1 MYKTMKA
8 THYIYVLFAVL
19 LVLTCASCEDR
30 LNIEKHGSLGGPEN
44 YYQTDEEAE
53 AAVASMLISWRDI
66 YSNWFYIKNLLSDD
80 AYTGGGSR
88 GDNAQMEQL
97 NEFTF
102 FTDNGMISGL
112 YSGLYTLV
120 YKANLIIENV
130 TGDSPIMK
138 RAVAEAKFYRAWAY
152 FELVTLW
159 GTAPLVDHLLA
170 PSEYHV
176 GNSTPEALWAFVEQ
190 NLEEAISSNALP
202 SKSGVD
208 DADATSRVTIETA
221 KAHLGKAY
229 LFQGKY
235 AEAAAILD
243 EVIDSKKYELYKGDF
258 DMLGHAVTNNCSE
271 SMLEVQ
277 RRNNSEQAWNQFV
290 QFYIMLGWRTSH
302 MSYGPKA
309 LFEEGISMGTYGFF
323 NPTKSLYDAFVEREG
338 VDGYRLKGSIR
349 TYEQMNEIDM
359 AIYAGLYLV
368 GNEGYFFWKTRLL
381 GSDNIID
388 QSWFQSLQYTNLRVM
403 RYAEVLLMAAEA
415 HVMGGGSAD
424 KAVEYINEIRTRAK
438 LAPLSSVTLD
448 DVKKEK
454 RLELCLEGTRFQD
467 LVRWGDAKA
476 VLGEQGKSIPAY
488 GYFPKINPATGE
500 VVKDAQGNPV
510 FEFRL
515 EPENIKNSVYGFQDK
530 HMLLPIP
537 YTELNV
543 NPNIKQNTGW

>member
-1 MYKTMKA
+1 MKA
-8 THYIYVLFAVL
+8 THYIYVLFTAL
-19 LVLTCASCEDR
+19 LVLTCAGCEDR

-208 DADATSRVTIETA
+208 DADATSRVTLETA

-243 EVIDSKKYELYKGDF
+243 EVIDSKKYELYQGDF

-302 MSYGPKA
+302 MSYGSKA

-338 VDGYRLKGSIR
+338 VDGYRLKSSIR

-415 HVMGGGSAD
+415 HVMSGGSTD
-424 KAVEYINEIRTRAK
+424 KAVKYINEIRTRAK

-448 DVKKEK
+448 DIKKEK

-467 LVRWGDAKA
+467 LVRWGDAKTM
-476 VLGEQGKSIPAY
+476 LSGQGKFIPAY
-488 GYFPKINPATGE
+488 GYFPKIDPNTGE

-543 NPNIKQNTGW
+543 NPNTKQNIGW

>member
-1 MYKTMKA
+1 MKA
-8 THYIYVLFAVL
+8 THYIYVLFAAL
-19 LVLTCASCEDR
+19 FTLACTGCEDR

-44 YYQTDEEAE
+44 YYRTDAEAE
-53 AAVASMLISWRDI
+53 AAVASMLISWRDV
-66 YSNWFYIKNLLSDD
+66 YSNWFYVKNSLSDD

-88 GDNAQMEQL
+88 GDNAMMEQL

-102 FTDNGMISGL
+102 FTDNGLVSGL
-112 YSGLYTLV
+112 YSGLYTVV

-130 TGDSPIMK
+130 KGDSPIMR
-138 RAVAEAKFYRAWAY
+138 RAVAEAKFYRAWSY

-159 GTAPLVDHLLA
+159 GTAPLVDHLLS

-176 GNSTPEALWAFVEQ
+176 SNSTPETLWAFVEQ
-190 NLEEAISSNALP
+190 NLEEAISSGALP
-202 SKSGVD
+202 SKSGVND
-208 DADATSRVTIETA
+208 EDATSRVTLETA
-221 KAHLGKAY
+221 KAYLGKAY

-235 AEAAAILD
+235 SDAATVLD
-243 EVIDSKKYELYKGDF
+243 EVINSKKYELYQGGF

-277 RRNNSEQAWNQFV
+277 RRNNSEQIWSQFV

-302 MSYGPKA
+302 MSYGVKA
-309 LFEEGISMGTYGFF
+309 LSEEGIAMGTYGFF

-338 VDGYRLKGSIR
+338 VDGYRLKSTMR
-349 TYEQMNEIDM
+349 TYEQMNEVEM
-359 AIYAGLYLV
+359 AINPGFYLV

-381 GSDNIID
+381 ASDNIID
-388 QSWFQSLQYTNLRVM
+388 QSGFQCFQYTNQRVM
-403 RYAEVLLMAAEA
+403 RNAELLLMAAEA

-424 KAVEYINEIRTRAK
+424 KAVKYINEIRTRAK
-438 LAPLSSVTLD
+438 LVPLSSVTLD

-454 RLELCLEGTRFQD
+454 RLELCLESVRFQD

-476 VLGEQGKSIPAY
+476 VLGEQGKAIPAY
-488 GYFPKINPATGE
+488 GYFVKIGADGE
-500 VVKDAQGNPV
+500 PVVDADKNPV

-515 EPENIKNSVYGFQDK
+515 EPENVKNSVYGFQDK

-537 YTELNV
+537 HAELNV

>member
-1 MYKTMKA
+1 MKA
-8 THYIYVLFAVL
+8 THYIYVLFAAL
-19 LVLTCASCEDR
+19 FTLVCAGCEDR

-53 AAVASMLISWRDI
+53 AAVASMLISWRDM
-66 YSNWFYIKNLLSDD
+66 YSNWFYVKNSLSDD

-88 GDNAQMEQL
+88 GDNAMMEQL

-102 FTDNGMISGL
+102 FTDNGLISGL
-112 YSGLYTLV
+112 YSGLYAVV

-130 TGDSPIMK
+130 TGDSPVMR

-159 GTAPLVDHLLA
+159 GNAPLVDHLLT

-176 GNSTPEALWAFVEQ
+176 SNSTPEALWAFVEQ
-190 NLEEAISSNALP
+190 NLEEAISSGALP
-202 SKSGVD
+202 SKANVD
-208 DADATSRVTIETA
+208 DADATSRVTLETA
-221 KAHLGKAY
+221 KAYLGKAY

-235 AEAAAILD
+235 PDAAVVLD
-243 EVIDSKKYELYKGDF
+243 EVIDSKKYELYQGDF

-277 RRNNSEQAWNQFV
+277 RRKNSEQAWNQFV

-309 LFEEGISMGTYGFF
+309 LFEEGIAMGTYGFF

-338 VDGYRLKGSIR
+338 VEGYRLKSTMR
-349 TYEQMNEIDM
+349 TYEQMNEVEM
-359 AIYAGLYLV
+359 AINPGLYLV

-454 RLELCLEGTRFQD
+454 RLELCLESVRFQD

-476 VLGEQGKSIPAY
+476 VLCEQGKFIPAY
-488 GYFPKINPATGE
+488 GYFPKIDPSTGE
-500 VVKDAQGNPV
+500 VMKDAQGNPI
-510 FEFRL
+510 FEFKL
-515 EPENIKNSVYGFQDK
+515 EPENTKNSVYGFQDK

>member
-1 MYKTMKA
+1 MKA
-8 THYIYVLFAVL
+8 THYIYVLFAAL
-19 LVLTCASCEDR
+19 FTLVCAGCEDR

-53 AAVASMLISWRDI
+53 AAVASMLISWRDM
-66 YSNWFYIKNLLSDD
+66 YSNWFYVKNCLSDD

-88 GDNAQMEQL
+88 GDNAMMEQL

-102 FTDNGMISGL
+102 FTDNGLISGL
-112 YSGLYTLV
+112 YSGLYAVV

-130 TGDSPIMK
+130 TGDSPVMR

-176 GNSTPEALWAFVEQ
+176 SNSTPEALWAFVEQ
-190 NLEEAISSNALP
+190 NLEEAISSGALP
-202 SKSGVD
+202 SKANVE
-208 DADATSRVTIETA
+208 DADATSRVTLETA
-221 KAHLGKAY
+221 KAYLGKAY

-235 AEAAAILD
+235 SDAAVVLD
-243 EVIDSKKYELYKGDF
+243 EVIDSKKYELYQGDF

-277 RRNNSEQAWNQFV
+277 RRKNSEQAWNQFV

-309 LFEEGISMGTYGFF
+309 LFEEGIAMGTYGFF

-338 VDGYRLKGSIR
+338 VEGYRLKSTMR
-349 TYEQMNEIDM
+349 TYEQMNEVEM
-359 AIYAGLYLV
+359 AINPGLYLV

-424 KAVEYINEIRTRAK
+424 KAVKYINEIRTRAK

-454 RLELCLEGTRFQD
+454 RLELCLESVRFQD

-476 VLGEQGKSIPAY
+476 VLCEQGKFIPAY
-488 GYFPKINPATGE
+488 GYFPKIDPSTGE
-500 VVKDAQGNPV
+500 VMKDAQGNPI
-510 FEFRL
+510 FEFKL
-515 EPENIKNSVYGFQDK
+515 EPENTKNSVYGFQDK

>member
-1 MYKTMKA
+1 MKA
-8 THYIYVLFAVL
+8 THYIYILFAAL
-19 LVLTCASCEDR
+19 FTLVCAGCEDR

-53 AAVASMLISWRDI
+53 AAVASMLISWRDM
-66 YSNWFYIKNLLSDD
+66 YSNWFYVKNSLSDD

-88 GDNAQMEQL
+88 GDNAMMEQL

-102 FTDNGMISGL
+102 FTDNGLISGL
-112 YSGLYTLV
+112 YSGLYAVV

-130 TGDSPIMK
+130 TGDSPVMR

-176 GNSTPEALWAFVEQ
+176 SNSTPEALWAFVEQ
-190 NLEEAISSNALP
+190 NLEEAISSGALP
-202 SKSGVD
+202 SKANVD
-208 DADATSRVTIETA
+208 DADATSRVTLETA
-221 KAHLGKAY
+221 KAYLGKAY

-235 AEAAAILD
+235 PDAAVVLD
-243 EVIDSKKYELYKGDF
+243 EVINSKKYELYQGDF

-277 RRNNSEQAWNQFV
+277 RRKNSEQAWNQFV

-309 LFEEGISMGTYGFF
+309 LFEEGIAMGTYGFF

-338 VDGYRLKGSIR
+338 VEGYRLKSTMR
-349 TYEQMNEIDM
+349 TYEQMNEVEM
-359 AIYAGLYLV
+359 AINPGLYLV

-424 KAVEYINEIRTRAK
+424 KAVKYINEIRTRAK

-454 RLELCLEGTRFQD
+454 RLELCLESVRFQD

-476 VLGEQGKSIPAY
+476 VLCEQGKFIPAY
-488 GYFPKINPATGE
+488 GYFPKIDPSTGE
-500 VVKDAQGNPV
+500 VMKDAQGNPI
-510 FEFRL
+510 FEFKL
-515 EPENIKNSVYGFQDK
+515 EPENTKNSVYGFQDK

>member
-1 MYKTMKA
+1 MKA
-8 THYIYVLFAVL
+8 THYIYILFAAL
-19 LVLTCASCEDR
+19 LTLTCVGCEDR

-44 YYQTDEEAE
+44 YYKTDEEAE
-53 AAVASMLISWRDI
+53 AAVASMLISWRDV
-66 YSNWFYIKNLLSDD
+66 YSNWFYVKNLLSDD
-80 AYTGGGSR
+80 AYAGGGSR

-102 FTDNGMISGL
+102 FTDNSMISGL

-130 TGDSPIMK
+130 TGESPIMK

-152 FELVTLW
+152 LELVTLW

-176 GNSTPEALWAFVEQ
+176 SNSTPEVLWAFVEQ

-208 DADATSRVTIETA
+208 DADATSRVTLETA

-243 EVIDSKKYELYKGDF
+243 EVIDSKKYELYQGDF
-258 DMLGHAVTNNCSE
+258 DMLGHAATNNCSE
-271 SMLEVQ
+271 AMLEVQ

-302 MSYGPKA
+302 MVYGPKA
-309 LFEEGISMGTYGFF
+309 LSEEGISMGTYGFF

-338 VDGYRLKGSIR
+338 VDGYRLHSSIR

-359 AIYAGLYLV
+359 TINAGLYLI

-424 KAVEYINEIRTRAK
+424 KAVKYINEIRTRAK

-476 VLGEQGKSIPAY
+476 VLSEQGKSIPAY
-488 GYFPKINPATGE
+488 GYFPKIDPNTGE

-510 FEFRL
+510 FEFKL
-515 EPENIKNSVYGFQDK
+515 EPANIKNSVYGFQDK

-537 YTELNV
+537 YSELNV
-543 NPNIKQNTGW
+543 NPNIKQNINW

>member
-1 MYKTMKA
+1 MKA
-8 THYIYVLFAVL
+8 THYIYVLFAAL
-19 LVLTCASCEDR
+19 FTLVCAGCEDR

-53 AAVASMLISWRDI
+53 AAVASMLISWRDM
-66 YSNWFYIKNLLSDD
+66 YSNWFYVKNCLSDD

-88 GDNAQMEQL
+88 GDNAMMEQL

-102 FTDNGMISGL
+102 FTDNGLISGL
-112 YSGLYTLV
+112 YSGLYAVV

-130 TGDSPIMK
+130 TGDSSVMR

-159 GTAPLVDHLLA
+159 GNAPLVDHLLA

-176 GNSTPEALWAFVEQ
+176 SNSTPEALWAFVEQ
-190 NLEEAISSNALP
+190 NLEEAISSGALP
-202 SKSGVD
+202 SKANVD
-208 DADATSRVTIETA
+208 DADATSRVTLETA
-221 KAHLGKAY
+221 KAYLGKAY

-235 AEAAAILD
+235 SDAATVLD
-243 EVIDSKKYELYKGDF
+243 EVIDSKKYELYQGSF

-277 RRNNSEQAWNQFV
+277 RRKNSEQAWNQFV

-309 LFEEGISMGTYGFF
+309 LFEEGIAMGTYGFF

-338 VDGYRLKGSIR
+338 VDGYRLKSTMR
-349 TYEQMNEIDM
+349 TYEQMNEVEM
-359 AIYAGLYLV
+359 AINPGLYLV

-424 KAVEYINEIRTRAK
+424 KAVKYINEIRTRAK

-454 RLELCLEGTRFQD
+454 RLELCLESVRFQD
-467 LVRWGDAKA
+467 LVSWGDEKS
-476 VLGEQGKSIPAY
+476 VLGEQGKFIPAY
-488 GYFPKINPATGE
+488 GYFPKIDPSTGE
-500 VVKDAQGNPV
+500 VMKDAQGNPI
-510 FEFRL
+510 FEFKL
-515 EPENIKNSVYGFQDK
+515 EPENTKNSVYGFQDK

>member
-1 MYKTMKA
+1 MKA
-8 THYIYVLFAVL
+8 THYIYVLFAAL
-19 LVLTCASCEDR
+19 FTLVCAGCEDR

-53 AAVASMLISWRDI
+53 AAVASMLISWRDM
-66 YSNWFYIKNLLSDD
+66 YSNWFYVKNSLSDD

-88 GDNAQMEQL
+88 GDNAMMEQL

-102 FTDNGMISGL
+102 FTDNGLISGL
-112 YSGLYTLV
+112 YSGLYAVV

-130 TGDSPIMK
+130 TGDSPVMR

-176 GNSTPEALWAFVEQ
+176 SNSTPEALWAFVEQ
-190 NLEEAISSNALP
+190 NLEEAISSGALP
-202 SKSGVD
+202 SKANVD
-208 DADATSRVTIETA
+208 DADATSRVTLETA
-221 KAHLGKAY
+221 KAYLGKAY

-235 AEAAAILD
+235 PDAAVVLD
-243 EVIDSKKYELYKGDF
+243 EVIDSKKYELYQGDF

-277 RRNNSEQAWNQFV
+277 RRKNSEQAWNQFV

-309 LFEEGISMGTYGFF
+309 LFEEGIAMGTYGFF

-338 VDGYRLKGSIR
+338 VEGYRLKSTMR
-349 TYEQMNEIDM
+349 TYEQMNEVEM
-359 AIYAGLYLV
+359 AINPGLYLV

-424 KAVEYINEIRTRAK
+424 KAVKYINEIRTRAK

-454 RLELCLEGTRFQD
+454 RLELCLESVRFQD

-476 VLGEQGKSIPAY
+476 VLCEQGKFIPAY
-488 GYFPKINPATGE
+488 GYFPKIDPSTGE
-500 VVKDAQGNPV
+500 VMKDAQGNPI
-510 FEFRL
+510 FEFKL
-515 EPENIKNSVYGFQDK
+515 EPENTKNSVYGFQDK

-543 NPNIKQNTGW
+543 NPNIKQNIGW

>member
-1 MYKTMKA
+1 MKA
-8 THYIYVLFAVL
+8 THYIYVLFAAL
-19 LVLTCASCEDR
+19 FTLVCAGCEDR

-53 AAVASMLISWRDI
+53 AAVASMLISWRDM
-66 YSNWFYIKNLLSDD
+66 YSNWFYVKNSLSDD

-88 GDNAQMEQL
+88 GDNAMMEQL

-102 FTDNGMISGL
+102 FTDNGLISGL
-112 YSGLYTLV
+112 YSGLYAVV

-130 TGDSPIMK
+130 TGDSPVMR

-176 GNSTPEALWAFVEQ
+176 SNSTPEALWAFVEQ
-190 NLEEAISSNALP
+190 NLEEAISSGALP
-202 SKSGVD
+202 SKANVD
-208 DADATSRVTIETA
+208 DADATSRVTLETA
-221 KAHLGKAY
+221 KAYLGKAY

-235 AEAAAILD
+235 PDAAVVLD
-243 EVIDSKKYELYKGDF
+243 EVINSKKYELYQGDF

-277 RRNNSEQAWNQFV
+277 RRKNSEQAWNQFV

-309 LFEEGISMGTYGFF
+309 LFEEGIAMGTYGFF

-338 VDGYRLKGSIR
+338 VEGYRLKSTMR
-349 TYEQMNEIDM
+349 TYEQMNEVEM
-359 AIYAGLYLV
+359 AINPGLYLV

-424 KAVEYINEIRTRAK
+424 KAVKYINEIRTRAK

-454 RLELCLEGTRFQD
+454 RLELCLESVRFQD

-476 VLGEQGKSIPAY
+476 VLCEQGKFIPAY
-488 GYFPKINPATGE
+488 GYFPKIDPSTGE
-500 VVKDAQGNPV
+500 VMKDAQGNPI
-510 FEFRL
+510 FEFKL
-515 EPENIKNSVYGFQDK
+515 EPENTKNSVYGFQDK

>member
-1 MYKTMKA
+1 MKA
-8 THYIYVLFAVL
+8 THYIYVLFVAL
-19 LVLTCASCEDR
+19 LALTCVSCEDR

-66 YSNWFYIKNLLSDD
+66 YSNWFYVKNLLSDD

-159 GTAPLVDHLLA
+159 GTAPLVDHLLT

-176 GNSTPEALWAFVEQ
+176 GNSTPEALWVFVEQ

-208 DADATSRVTIETA
+208 DVDATSRVTLETA

-235 AEAAAILD
+235 ADAAAILD
-243 EVIDSKKYELYKGDF
+243 EIIDSKKYELYQGDF

-302 MSYGPKA
+302 MVLKLCWKKA
-309 LFEEGISMGTYGFF
+309 FQWVLMD
-323 NPTKSLYDAFVEREG
+323 SL
-338 VDGYRLKGSIR
+338 I
-349 TYEQMNEIDM
+349 
-359 AIYAGLYLV
+359 
-368 GNEGYFFWKTRLL
+368 
-381 GSDNIID
+381 
-388 QSWFQSLQYTNLRVM
+388 
-403 RYAEVLLMAAEA
+403 
-415 HVMGGGSAD
+415 
-424 KAVEYINEIRTRAK
+424 
-438 LAPLSSVTLD
+438 PLSRCMMLLL
-448 DVKKEK
+448 KEK
-454 RLELCLEGTRFQD
+454 EWT
-467 LVRWGDAKA
+467 VI
-476 VLGEQGKSIPAY
+476 V
-488 GYFPKINPATGE
+488 
-500 VVKDAQGNPV
+500 
-510 FEFRL
+510 
-515 EPENIKNSVYGFQDK
+515 
-530 HMLLPIP
+530 
-537 YTELNV
+537 
-543 NPNIKQNTGW
+543 

>member
-1 MYKTMKA
+1 MKA
-8 THYIYVLFAVL
+8 THYIYVLFAAL
-19 LVLTCASCEDR
+19 FTLVCAGCEDR

-53 AAVASMLISWRDI
+53 AAVASMLISWRDM
-66 YSNWFYIKNLLSDD
+66 YSNWFYVKNSLSDD

-88 GDNAQMEQL
+88 GDNAMMEQL

-102 FTDNGMISGL
+102 FTDNGLISGL
-112 YSGLYTLV
+112 YSGLYAVV

-130 TGDSPIMK
+130 TGDSPVMR

-176 GNSTPEALWAFVEQ
+176 SNSTPEALWAFVEQ
-190 NLEEAISSNALP
+190 NLEEAISSGALP
-202 SKSGVD
+202 SKANVD
-208 DADATSRVTIETA
+208 DADATSRVTLETA
-221 KAHLGKAY
+221 KAYLGKAY

-235 AEAAAILD
+235 PDAAAVLD
-243 EVIDSKKYELYKGDF
+243 EVIDSKKYELYQGDF

-277 RRNNSEQAWNQFV
+277 RRKNSEQAWNQFV

-309 LFEEGISMGTYGFF
+309 LFEEGIAMGTYGFF

-338 VDGYRLKGSIR
+338 VEGYRLKSTMR
-349 TYEQMNEIDM
+349 TYEQMNEVEM
-359 AIYAGLYLV
+359 AINPGLYLV

-424 KAVEYINEIRTRAK
+424 KAVKYINEIRTRAK

-454 RLELCLEGTRFQD
+454 RLELCLESVRFQD

-476 VLGEQGKSIPAY
+476 VLGEQGKFIPAY
-488 GYFPKINPATGE
+488 GYFPKIDPSTGE
-500 VVKDAQGNPV
+500 VMKDAQGNPI
-510 FEFRL
+510 FEFKL
-515 EPENIKNSVYGFQDK
+515 EPENTKNSVYGFQDK

>member
-1 MYKTMKA
+1 MKA
-8 THYIYVLFAVL
+8 THYINIL
-19 LVLTCASCEDR
+19 LALMLTMTYASCEDR

-44 YYQTDEEAE
+44 YYQTDPEAE
-53 AAVASMLISWRDI
+53 AAVASMLISWRDM
-66 YSNWFYIKNLLSDD
+66 YSNWFYVKNLLSDD

-97 NEFTF
+97 NDYTF
-102 FTDNGMISGL
+102 FSDNGMISGL
-112 YSGLYTLV
+112 YSGLYTLI

-130 TGDSPIMK
+130 TGDTPVMQ
-138 RAVAEAKFYRAWAY
+138 RAIAEAKFYRAWAY

-159 GTAPLVDHLLA
+159 GTAPLVDHLLS

-176 GNSTPEALWAFVEQ
+176 SNSTPEALWSFIEQ
-190 NLEEAISSNALP
+190 NLKEAISSNALP
-202 SKSGVD
+202 SKTDKD
-208 DADATSRVTIETA
+208 DTETTSRITLETA
-221 KAHLGKAY
+221 KAYLGKSY

-235 AEAAAILD
+235 AEAATILD
-243 EVIDSKKYELYKGDF
+243 EVIDSKKYELYAGDF
-258 DMLGHAVTNNCSE
+258 DMLGHALTNNCCE

-277 RRNNSEQAWNQFV
+277 RRNNSEQAWNQYV

-309 LFEEGISMGTYGFF
+309 LQEEGISMGTYGFF
-323 NPTKSLYDAFVEREG
+323 NPTKSLYDAFIEREG
-338 VDGYRLKGSIR
+338 VDGYRLKNSIL
-349 TYEQMNEIDM
+349 TYNQMTEIDM
-359 AIYAGLYLV
+359 GIYAGLYLV

-381 GSDNIID
+381 NSDNIID

-415 HVMGGGSAD
+415 HIMGGGSME
-424 KAVEYINEIRTRAK
+424 KAVKYINEIRTRAK
-438 LAPLSSVTLD
+438 LAPVSSVTLD
-448 DVKKEK
+448 DIKKEK

-476 VLGEQGKSIPAY
+476 TLGEQGKFIPAY
-488 GYFPKINPATGE
+488 GYFPKIDAATGE
-500 VVKDAQGNPV
+500 VIKDNQGNPV
-510 FEFRL
+510 YEFRL
-515 EPENIKNSVYGFQDK
+515 EAENIKNSVYGFQDK

>member
-1 MYKTMKA
+1 MKA
-8 THYIYVLFAVL
+8 THYIYVLFAAL
-19 LVLTCASCEDR
+19 FTLVCAGCEDR

-53 AAVASMLISWRDI
+53 AAVASMLISWRDV
-66 YSNWFYIKNLLSDD
+66 YSNWFYVKNSLSDD

-88 GDNAQMEQL
+88 GDNAMMEQL

-102 FTDNGMISGL
+102 FTDNGLVSGL
-112 YSGLYTLV
+112 YSGLYTVV

-130 TGDSPIMK
+130 KGDSPIMR
-138 RAVAEAKFYRAWAY
+138 RAVAEAKFYRAWSY

-159 GTAPLVDHLLA
+159 GTAPLVDHLLS

-176 GNSTPEALWAFVEQ
+176 SNSTPEALWAFVEQ
-190 NLEEAISSNALP
+190 NLEEAISSEALP
-202 SKSGVD
+202 SKANVD
-208 DADATSRVTIETA
+208 DADATSRVTLETA
-221 KAHLGKAY
+221 KAYLGKAY

-235 AEAAAILD
+235 SDAATVLD
-243 EVIDSKKYELYKGDF
+243 EVIDSKKYELYQDSF

-277 RRNNSEQAWNQFV
+277 RRKNSEQAWNQFV

-309 LFEEGISMGTYGFF
+309 LFEEGIAMGTYGFF

-338 VDGYRLKGSIR
+338 VDGYRLKSTMR
-349 TYEQMNEIDM
+349 TYEQMNEVEM
-359 AIYAGLYLV
+359 AINPGLYLV

-424 KAVEYINEIRTRAK
+424 KAVKYINEIRTRAK

-454 RLELCLEGTRFQD
+454 RLELCLESVRFQD

-476 VLGEQGKSIPAY
+476 VLGEQGKFIPAY
-488 GYFPKINPATGE
+488 GYFPKIDPSTGE
-500 VVKDAQGNPV
+500 VMKDAQGNPI
-510 FEFRL
+510 FEFKL
-515 EPENIKNSVYGFQDK
+515 EPENTKNSVYGFQDK